1 MDLIKLQ
8 ESINRAGASWQAGE
22 TSLSQLSDEQKQ
34 MYLGYQPRA
43 DEPSLEEREQMAR
56 INYEA
61 YRAFQSQAQ
70 SQGKTFGYPTAYDL
84 RTGGFVTPIKNQGG
98 CGSCVAFGTA
108 ATIEATFRRQRNNPN
123 LAIDLS
129 EAHLFY
135 CYAKAEGMSCGTGW
149 YPDSAMEAAKKGVVD
164 EACFPYTARDQSC
177 NLCSDAQNRLVTITG
192 YHKITDV
199 SAMKEWLSTRGA
211 LSACFSVYNDFFS
224 YKSGVYRHVS
234 GSLAGGHCIS
244 IIGYDDSQGCWI
256 CKNSWDT
263 TWGENGFFKIAYGE
277 CGIEAWVYVADGI
290 VETGWL
296 SNVRVQG
303 LWTNN
308 SDLNSY
314 VYLSEGIG
322 WRRLCTSNVN
332 SHLDML
338 VQLAA
343 SKEQDHAVSVYQNGG
358 IITQIYAW

>member
-1 MDLIKLQ
+1 MDPIKLQ
-8 ESINRAGASWQAGE
+8 EAINRAGANWQAGE
-22 TSLSQLSDEQKQ
+22 TNLSQLSDEQKQ

-43 DEPSLEEREQMAR
+43 DEPSLQEREQMAR

-61 YRAFQSQAQ
+61 FRTFQAQ
-70 SQGKTFGYPTAYDL
+70 AQAQGKTFGYPTAYDL
-84 RTGGFVTPIKNQGG
+84 RTGGFVTPIKDQSS

-123 LAIDLS
+123 LNVDLS

-135 CYAKAEGMSCGTGW
+135 CYAKSEGMGCNTGW
-149 YPDSAMEAAKKGVVD
+149 WPDHAMEAAKKGVVD
-164 EACFPYTARDQSC
+164 EACFPYTAGDQNC
-177 NLCSDAQNRLVTITG
+177 NLCSDWKNRLITITG

-199 SAMKEWLSTRGA
+199 SAMKEWLSSRGA

-224 YKSGVYRHVS
+224 YKSGVYRHIN
-234 GSLAGGHCIS
+234 GNLAGGHCIA

-256 CKNSWDT
+256 CKNSWGT
-263 TWGENGFFKIAYGE
+263 GWGEQGFFKIAYAE
-277 CGIEAWVYVADGI
+277 CGIEASVYVADGI
-290 VETGWL
+290 IETGWL
-296 SNVRVQG
+296 SGVKVQG

-322 WRRLCTSNVN
+322 WRRLCNSNVN
-332 SHLDML
+332 AHLDML
-338 VQLAA
+338 IQLAA
-343 SKEQDHAVSVYQNGG
+343 SKEQDHAVSVYESSG
-358 IITQIYAW
+358 IITQVYAW